1 MQILVE
7 AIATQEELEHIL
19 AQQQLL
25 LAKHADTDP
34 QLFSQISAAS
44 AASGLNF
51 GNSCLAAATLQHI
64 MQVSWTFIT

>member
-7 AIATQEELEHIL
+7 AIATQEELERIL

-34 QLFSQISAAS
+34 QLFPQISAAS
-44 AASGLNF
+44 AASGQNWT
-51 GNSCLAAATLQHI
+51 NSCLAAATLQHI
-64 MQVSWTFIT
+64 MQVSCVF